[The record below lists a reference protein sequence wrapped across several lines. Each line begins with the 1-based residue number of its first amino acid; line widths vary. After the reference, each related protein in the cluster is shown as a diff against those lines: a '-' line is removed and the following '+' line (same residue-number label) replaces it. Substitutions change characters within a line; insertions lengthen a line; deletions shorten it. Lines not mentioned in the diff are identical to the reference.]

1 VFVFGVAI
9 LDQEEFRRYA
19 LPGIQRVAEPDS
31 VVLERPGPGS
41 VQRKYNSMLDE
52 ACRHDDLEGV
62 VLPHED
68 VEIVDDDFLATIRR
82 RFRDPSIAVLGVIGG
97 RGVGSIAWGLGSET
111 FGSAAVTR
119 VVPHV
124 DERIT
129 ETTLTAVPTG
139 VHEVDAVDGI
149 LLVLSPWAA
158 RELRFDEAF
167 SEVFHGYDVDIC
179 FQAREGGRRVVV
191 EELRAIHHT
200 LQVRGEGWVEADVL
214 WQQKWRADRT
224 PAEPR

>member
-1 VFVFGVAI
+1 MFVFGVAI
-9 LDQEEFRRYA
+9 LDEEEFRRYA
-19 LPGIQRVAEPDS
+19 LPGIRRAAEPDS
-31 VVLERPGPGS
+31 LVLERPGHGS
-41 VQRKYNSMLDE
+41 VQHKYNSILDE
-52 ACRHDDLEGV
+52 ACEHDDLEGV
-62 VLPHED
+62 ILPHED

-82 RFRDPSIAVLGVIGG
+82 RFRDPSIAVLGVVGG
-97 RGVGSIAWGLGSET
+97 RGVTSMAWGLGTET
-111 FGSAAVTR
+111 FGSVTVTR
-119 VVPHV
+119 VVPHI

-129 ETTLTAVPTG
+129 ETTLCDVPTG
-139 VHEVDAVDGI
+139 VHEVEAVDGI

-179 FQAREGGRRVVV
+179 FQAREQGRRVVV

-214 WQQKWRADRT
+214 WQHKWRADRG

>member
-9 LDQEEFRRYA
+9 LDEEKFRRYA
-19 LPGIQRVAEPDS
+19 LRGIQRVVEPDS
-31 VVLERPGPGS
+31 LVLERPGPGS
-41 VQRKYNSMLDE
+41 VQQKYNSILDE

-68 VEIVDDDFLATIRR
+68 VEIVDNDFLATIRR
-82 RFRDPSIAVLGVIGG
+82 RFQDPSIAVLGVVGG
-97 RGVGSIAWGLGSET
+97 RGVRSIAWGLGSET
-111 FGSAAVTR
+111 FGSVTVTR
-119 VVPHV
+119 AVPPI

-129 ETTLTAVPTG
+129 ETTLGAVPTG

-179 FQAREGGRRVVV
+179 FQARERGRRVVV
-191 EELRAIHHT
+191 EELHAIHHT
-200 LQVRGEGWVEADVL
+200 VRMRGEGWVEADVL
-214 WQQKWRADRT
+214 WQRKWRAGRSPD
-224 PAEPR
+224 EPR